1 MTQPTRA
8 PGHPRAV
15 PATNDDAGVAPAD
28 AGSAGSDRPTP
39 AKPGRRGMAAVRRV
53 SGLQGLAGF
62 GLLLLMLEL
71 LSRSG
76 LVHEYYFPPA
86 TKVLA
91 RTVSLFGDAE
101 FLGHV
106 LATAYATFAG
116 LALAIVVAVPLGVL
130 LGSSRRA
137 YAAAIALIEVVR
149 PVPSVALIPV
159 VILAMGT
166 GLGMKVV
173 LIFIGALWPIL
184 FNTIYGIR
192 NVDPVAKDTARAFGC
207 SPLATLAR
215 VSLPSAS
222 PFAYTGIRIGA
233 AIALIL
239 AISAEMLSGAQEGIG
254 VWLLLA
260 RETGADPELVFAGT
274 FVAGLVGWLMNTA
287 LDGGERRLFRWT
299 RSA

>member
-1 MTQPTRA
+1 MTQPTKA
-8 PGHPRAV
+8 PGDPRAV
-15 PATNDDAGVAPAD
+15 RATSEDATSPTGPV
-28 AGSAGSDRPTP
+28 SAGSRGRTP
-39 AKPGRRGMAAVRRV
+39 ARPGRRGLGALRHV

-62 GLLLLMLEL
+62 GLLLLALEL

-86 TKVLA
+86 TKVLV
-91 RTVSLFGDAE
+91 RTVSLLGDGE

-106 LATAYATFAG
+106 LATTYATFAG
-116 LALAIVVAVPLGVL
+116 LALAVAVAVPLGVL

-137 YAAAIALIEVVR
+137 YAGAIALIEVIR

-173 LIFIGALWPIL
+173 LIFLGALWPIL

-207 SPLATLAR
+207 TPLAVLTR

-239 AISAEMLSGAQEGIG
+239 AISAEMLSGAQDGIG

-274 FVAGLVGWLMNTA
+274 FVAGLLGWLLNTA
-287 LDGGERRLFRWT
+287 LDGGERRLFRWA

>member
-8 PGHPRAV
+8 PGDPRAA
-15 PATNDDAGVAPAD
+15 PATNDDAVAAPAG
-28 AGSAGSDRPTP
+28 AGSAGTDRSAP
-39 AKPGRRGMAAVRRV
+39 AQPGRRGVATLRRI

-62 GLLLLMLEL
+62 GLLLVALEL

-86 TKVLA
+86 TKVLV
-91 RTVSLFGDAE
+91 RTVSLFGDTE

-106 LATAYATFAG
+106 LATTYATFAG
-116 LALAIVVAVPLGVL
+116 LALAIAVALPLGVL

-137 YAAAIALIEVVR
+137 YEASIALIEVIR

-173 LIFIGALWPIL
+173 LIFLGALWPIL

-207 SPLATLAR
+207 TSFAVLRR

-239 AISAEMLSGAQEGIG
+239 AISSEMLSGAQDGIG

-274 FVAGLVGWLMNTA
+274 FVAGLLGWLMNTA